1 MLRRLIST
9 QGCCNMPNCTGCP
22 IRTYVCG
29 VIRVQPP
36 DNMWKEEYGLWKEK
50 VRLCENMLLQ
60 IAESNPEFLLEELL

>member
-29 VIRVQPP
+29 VIRVQPF
-36 DNMWKEEYGLWKEK
+36 DNMWKEK

-60 IAESNPEFLLEELL
+60 IAESNPELLLEELL